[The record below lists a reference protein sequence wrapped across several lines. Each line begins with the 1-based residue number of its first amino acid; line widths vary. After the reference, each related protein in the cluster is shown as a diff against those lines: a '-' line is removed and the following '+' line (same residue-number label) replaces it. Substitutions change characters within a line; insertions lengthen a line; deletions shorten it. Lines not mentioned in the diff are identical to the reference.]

1 MSAPKFITPLKQTP
15 QAGRALLPAGL
26 LAALAL
32 AILVGSA
39 LAATNLVANGS
50 FEKDTNGD
58 GIPNKWAGISLT
70 AADKRV
76 CNQSYAGACS
86 FKMVG
91 DGNSKALYQIIL
103 ISGVS
108 GDQFN
113 LVVWTK
119 GKDIDY
125 GGGNIGW
132 GMYFHNPE
140 DGLWYLG
147 GGLGNSDDGSS
158 PWTLSSLYVS
168 ATAPTFDAIKV
179 QLFFKA
185 DSGKAWFDKVKLL
198 AVPPPG

>member
-1 MSAPKFITPLKQTP
+1 
-15 QAGRALLPAGL
+15 
-26 LAALAL
+26 
-32 AILVGSA
+32 
-39 LAATNLVANGS
+39 
-50 FEKDTNGD
+50 
-58 GIPNKWAGISLT
+58 
-70 AADKRV
+70 
-76 CNQSYAGACS
+76 
-86 FKMVG
+86 MVG

-168 ATAPTFDAIKV
+168 ATAPTNPPR
-179 QLFFKA
+179 
-185 DSGKAWFDKVKLL
+185 SCTAWPELKNTWLKNTRSWPPILCL
-198 AVPPPG
+198 AR